1 MMPDILPRILIVDDD
16 EVNLDVLVE
25 CLKDESY
32 ELIQA
37 HDGAQALDL
46 FRNDPKGF
54 DAMVLDRMMP
64 GMDGL
69 EVIAELKADERFKW
83 TPVVMQ
89 TAAASPDEICEGCEA
104 GVFFYLTKPFE
115 QQTLLRIVRAAVAEG
130 SKWQNLAHN
139 LQVQL
144 QTIGSLQYGRFQIR
158 TPEECSELALLL
170 AQACP
175 EPEKVVFGLN
185 EIILNAIEHG
195 NLQITFDEKTILQEA
210 NRWEDEIAYRQA
222 LPENVGKFVEVI
234 FERSCAKIKM
244 TVIDQGSGFNW
255 REYQEIKA
263 ERMLGSHGRG
273 IPMAK
278 ALSFDHLE
286 FLGTGNQV
294 LCVVNLVLPENV
306 PPESGVSKSASEPAG
321 MAATS
326 REKQ

>member
-16 EVNLDVLVE
+16 DVNLDVLVE
-25 CLKDESY
+25 CLTDESY
-32 ELIQA
+32 ELVQA

-54 DAMVLDRMMP
+54 DVIVLDRMMP

-69 EVIAELKADERFKW
+69 EVMAALKADERFKW
-83 TPVVMQ
+83 IPVVMQ
-89 TAAASPDEICEGCEA
+89 TAAASPGEICEGCEA

-115 QQTLLRIVRAAVAEG
+115 QQTLLRIVRAAVEEG
-130 SKWQNLAHN
+130 RKWQDLAHN

-144 QTIGSLQYGRFQIR
+144 QAIGSLQYGRFQIR
-158 TPEECSELALLL
+158 TQEESSELALLL

-175 EPEKVVFGLN
+175 ESEKVVFGLN

-222 LPENVGKFVEVI
+222 LPENARKFVEVI
-234 FERSCAKIKM
+234 FERSCDQIKM
-244 TVIDQGSGFNW
+244 TVTDQGLGFDW
-255 REYQEIKA
+255 REYLEIKA

-278 ALSFDHLE
+278 SLSFDHLE

-294 LCVVNLVLPENV
+294 LCVVNLAPS
-306 PPESGVSKSASEPAG
+306 ESGMSTSASEPAG
-321 MAATS
+321 TVVS
-326 REKQ
+326 GSKK

>member
-1 MMPDILPRILIVDDD
+1 MRNHLPRILIVDDD

-32 ELIQA
+32 ELVQA
-37 HDGAQALDL
+37 SDGAQALDL

-54 DAMVLDRMMP
+54 DVIVLDRMMP

-69 EVIAELKADERFKW
+69 EVMAELKADERFKW
-83 TPVVMQ
+83 IPVVMQ
-89 TAAASPDEICEGCEA
+89 TAAASTDEVCEGCEA

-130 SKWQNLAHN
+130 EKWQDLAHN

-144 QTIGSLQYGRFQIR
+144 QTIGSLQYGRFRIR
-158 TPEECSELALLL
+158 TLEECSELALLI

-175 EPEKVVFGLN
+175 ESEKVVFGLN

-210 NRWEDEIAYRQA
+210 NRWEEEVAYRQV
-222 LPENVGKFVEVI
+222 LPENAHKFVEVV
-234 FERSCAKIKM
+234 FERSCDQIKI
-244 TVIDQGSGFNW
+244 TVTDQGPGFDW
-255 REYQEIKA
+255 HEYQEIKA

-278 ALSFDHLE
+278 ALSFDNLE
-286 FLGTGNQV
+286 YLGTGNQV
-294 LCVVNLVLPENV
+294 LCVVNLVPS
-306 PPESGVSKSASEPAG
+306 ESGVSSTVAEPAV
-321 MAATS
+321 MAATGS
-326 REKQ
+326 EK